1 MLTRKIVLVVLLL
14 VLIVGVSSPT
24 AAQDAKTLRFGTVT
38 GSFVDGV
45 NKMLVD
51 EFTAAHPDV
60 TVKTEVIAGAD
71 ISVPL
76 VAEAAAD
83 SLPDVTFTADLY
95 VVPFAKAGISIDME
109 PLIKADPTFDLSDV
123 YENMLNLSKV
133 DGKGI
138 YMIPSSYDVVT
149 LYFNKTLFE
158 KAGAPLPTA
167 DSTWDDII
175 ASCKIIKAKTNAWCI
190 PYSSLKW
197 WAVYVPWIVGYGG
210 SFLSA
215 DGKTAGLSSP
225 ESLAGLQA
233 FTDMWTKDGIGE
245 PSDFDT
251 GTDCFLANE
260 CAVQLTIPGPMASL
274 RALSP
279 QPFDWDVEVIPSLPK
294 GKVTGMGTYGFSVTK
309 DAKDPQLAW
318 EFVKG
323 LLSAKTQKAIALA
336 YSGMPLLKSLATD
349 PDILALPGPPDNIG
363 AFLKNGV
370 NGITPSYFP
379 GNCGSLY
386 AGQINS
392 EINDAFDAVV
402 DGGTAVTDAFTTANT
417 NIQACL
423 DKG

>member
-1 MLTRKIVLVVLLL
+1 MLVLLT
-14 VLIVGVSSPT
+14 IGVMSPVV
-24 AAQDAKTLRFGTVT
+24 AQDSAKTLRFGTVT

-60 TVKTEVIAGAD
+60 TVKTEVLTGAD

-109 PLIKADPTFDLSDV
+109 PLIKADPSFDLSDV

-149 LYFNKTLFE
+149 LYFNKTLFQ

-175 ASCKIIKAKTNAWCI
+175 ASCKTIKEKTGAWCI

-197 WAVYVPWIVGYGG
+197 WATYVPWIVGYGG
-210 SFLSA
+210 NVLSA
-215 DGKTAGLSSP
+215 DGKTVGLSSP

-318 EFVKG
+318 DFVKG
-323 LLSAKTQKAIALA
+323 LLSAKTQKAVAMA

-392 EINDAFDAVV
+392 EINDAFDQVV
-402 DGGTAVTDAFTTANT
+402 DGGAAVTDAFTTAND